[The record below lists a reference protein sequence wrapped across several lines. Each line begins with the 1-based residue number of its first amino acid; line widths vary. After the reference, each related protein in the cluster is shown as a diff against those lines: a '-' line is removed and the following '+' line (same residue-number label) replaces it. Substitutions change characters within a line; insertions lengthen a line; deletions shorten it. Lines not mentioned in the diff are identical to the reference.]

1 MHQEHQQLINTFYS
15 CFAKADAEGMVACY
29 ADDVEFED
37 PAFGPLQGDDA
48 KNMWR
53 MLIGRSNGQL
63 KIEYNGV
70 WADDKKGG
78 ANWIATYLFSKTGR
92 TVVNKIEANFEFE
105 NGKIK
110 KHIDHFDIWKWS
122 RQALGASGLLL
133 GWTPFL
139 KNKIRGNALAQL
151 KSFSSKQR

>member
-1 MHQEHQQLINTFYS
+1 MHPQHQQLINTFYD

-37 PAFGPLQGDDA
+37 PAFGPLHGNDA

-63 KIEYNGV
+63 KLTYNNV

-78 ANWIATYLFSKTGR
+78 ANWIATYPFSKTGR
-92 TVVNKIEANFEFE
+92 TVVNEIEANFEFE

-110 KHIDHFDIWKWS
+110 KHIDRFDIWKWS
-122 RQALGASGLLL
+122 RQALGTSGFLL

-151 KSFSSKQR
+151 RNFSAKSQ